1 MSRIKILREEI
12 NMIQAY
18 AATEPG
24 GTLKPFE
31 FDPGPLGENQV
42 EIKVEYCGLCH
53 SDLSMLDNEWGS
65 SQYPLVAGHEIIGT
79 IAAMGPYAKG
89 FTVGQRVG
97 LGWFADSC
105 LTCEWCKSGNHHL
118 CASAVGTIVGRHGG
132 FADRV
137 RANAAWV
144 IPFPDQLDPQTAAPL
159 MCGGITVF
167 NPLLLWQVKPTA
179 CVGVVGIGGL
189 GHMALKF
196 AHAWGCEVTA
206 FSSSPDKEAEAKGF
220 GADHFINSRD
230 PEALTRA
237 ANSFDFILST
247 VNVPLD
253 WPAYIAALRP
263 QGHLHLVG
271 VVTQPISL
279 PLFPLLAGQKSFSAS
294 PTGSP
299 AAIATMLDFAA
310 RHQIQPTVESYR
322 FSEINEALEKL
333 RHGKPRYRIVLKP

>member
-1 MSRIKILREEI
+1 MIKG
-12 NMIQAY
+12 Y
-18 AATEPG
+18 AATEPK
-24 GTLKPFE
+24 GTLKPFAY
-31 FDPGPLGENQV
+31 DPGPLGDAQV

-53 SDLSMLDNEWGS
+53 SDLSMLDNELGT
-65 SQYPLVAGHEIIGT
+65 SQYPLIAGHEIIGT
-79 IAAMGPYAKG
+79 VAALGPHAQG
-89 FTVGQRVG
+89 LTVGQRAG

-118 CASAVGTIVGRHGG
+118 CASTVGTIVGHHGG

-144 IPFPDQLDPQTAAPL
+144 IPLPDQLDPATAGPL

-179 CVGVVGIGGL
+179 RVGVVGIGGL
-189 GHMALKF
+189 GHLALKF

-206 FSSSPDKEAEAKGF
+206 FSSSPEKEVEARGF

-230 PEALTRA
+230 PEAIRRA
-237 ANSFDFILST
+237 AGSLDFILST

-253 WPAYIAALRP
+253 WEAYIEALRP

-271 VVTQPISL
+271 VVTQPISV
-279 PLFPLLAGQKSFSAS
+279 PLFPLLVGQKSISAS

-299 AAIATMLDFAA
+299 AAIATMLNFAA
-310 RHQIQPTVESYR
+310 RHHIQPTVETYR
-322 FSEINEALEKL
+322 FSEINDALERL
-333 RHGKPRYRIVLKP
+333 RQGKARYRIVLKP